1 MNMDFLLSEQGL
13 PALII
18 VLSPVGAFIIDLLFR
33 FVFKRFAG
41 KTKNTFDDTLIG
53 ILHQPIFY
61 SVFFYV
67 RYGVSY
73 RDLEEIMADG
83 EFQ

>member
-41 KTKNTFDDTLIG
+41 KTKNTFDDAITFKPKAKSPRNKSRRLKKK
-53 ILHQPIFY
+53 
-61 SVFFYV
+61 
-67 RYGVSY
+67 R
-73 RDLEEIMADG
+73 R
-83 EFQ
+83 